1 MMKLLRTKKHQ
12 FIITMR
18 STYKGN
24 VNTNR
29 VQKRK
34 SPTDYSARLLQHKKT
49 C

>member
-12 FIITMR
+12 FIITMC

-29 VQKRK
+29 VQKKEKPHRLFCK
-34 SPTDYSARLLQHKKT
+34 APPT
-49 C
+49 